1 MLGDIRQAK
10 NVYIV
15 TGYTDM
21 RKGIRSFVPY
31 VMQNF
36 KMDPYESGLFLFCGK
51 KCDRL
56 KALLWEPD
64 GFVLLYEACAICYQA
79 IGLEPKSHCMFVDS
93 DEEHQRYGGVTPKEL
108 YYMYADGRDGGM
120 SKLPLDDAAAFE
132 EWLEQKGPHYEFN
145 GHHPWEILPS
155 YSTEDNG
162 QFC

>member
-21 RKGIRSFVPY
+21 RKGVRSLVPY

-51 KCDRL
+51 KCDRI

-64 GFVLLYEACAICYQA
+64 GFVLLYKVLDNGRYQWPRN
-79 IGLEPKSHCMFVDS
+79 EKEV
-93 DEEHQRYGGVTPKEL
+93 KEL
-108 YYMYADGRDGGM
+108 TWEQ
-120 SKLPLDDAAAFE
+120 FI
-132 EWLEQKGPHYEFN
+132 WLMHGLSIDQPKAIRPGKPKFYV
-145 GHHPWEILPS
+145 
-155 YSTEDNG
+155 
-162 QFC
+162 

>member
-21 RKGIRSFVPY
+21 RKGIRSLVPY

-64 GFVLLYEACAICYQA
+64 GFVLLYKV
-79 IGLEPKSHCMFVDS
+79 LDSHTLTSVRLYALP
-93 DEEHQRYGGVTPKEL
+93 QRP
-108 YYMYADGRDGGM
+108 
-120 SKLPLDDAAAFE
+120 PCC
-132 EWLEQKGPHYEFN
+132 
-145 GHHPWEILPS
+145 
-155 YSTEDNG
+155 
-162 QFC
+162 FCRNRRRWTA

>member
-21 RKGIRSFVPY
+21 RKGLRSLVPY

-36 KMDPYESGLFLFCGK
+36 KMDPYDRGLFLFCGK

-64 GFVLLYEACAICYQA
+64 GFVLLYKVLNNGRYQCPRN
-79 IGLEPKSHCMFVDS
+79 EKEV
-93 DEEHQRYGGVTPKEL
+93 KEL
-108 YYMYADGRDGGM
+108 TWEQ
-120 SKLPLDDAAAFE
+120 FT
-132 EWLEQKGPHYEFN
+132 WLMQGLSIEQPKAIRPGKPKFYV
-145 GHHPWEILPS
+145 
-155 YSTEDNG
+155 
-162 QFC
+162 

>member
-21 RKGIRSFVPY
+21 RKGIRSLVPY

-64 GFVLLYEACAICYQA
+64 GFVLLYKV
-79 IGLEPKSHCMFVDS
+79 L
-93 DEEHQRYGGVTPKEL
+93 
-108 YYMYADGRDGGM
+108 
-120 SKLPLDDAAAFE
+120 
-132 EWLEQKGPHYEFN
+132 
-145 GHHPWEILPS
+145 
-155 YSTEDNG
+155 DNG
-162 QFC
+162 RYQWPRNGSSSHLSIAILRSSVKLLKLVRQTTPMRYCTESRTHVWR